1 MGIYENASTDVLKE
15 YARQFRIMKGA
26 IGKNEALAL
35 VLPADYIVAE
45 CIGNEDVV
53 GIKAAYIGPDDWHVF
68 GLLRDK
74 FTPQKK
80 SL

>member
-26 IGKNEALAL
+26 IGKNEAL
-35 VLPADYIVAE
+35 VLPAGYIVAE
-45 CIGNEDVV
+45 HIGNEDVV
-53 GIKAAYIGPDDWHVF
+53 GIKAAYIGPDDWHVL